1 MWQQVI
7 NQLTVRTE
15 TGGMGI
21 NEPMIDKVGGRWA
34 PGGSMAE
41 PGRLHVSC
49 CCKIVAEFDSV
60 AEFDKSELDPSGVR
74 GVVDCGGGVDRSIL
88 PLRPALN
95 PFD

>member
-1 MWQQVI
+1 
-7 NQLTVRTE
+7 
-15 TGGMGI
+15 MGI
-21 NEPMIDKVGGRWA
+21 NEPMLDKVGSRWA
-34 PGGSMAE
+34 PGGSMAA
-41 PGRLHVSC
+41 PGRLQVSC
-49 CCKIVAEFDSV
+49 CCKIV